1 MKISIIIPCY
11 NNAPHLPKCIES
23 VLSQSFT
30 DFELLLLNDGSM
42 DVTLEIC
49 KGFQKKDARI
59 KVFSHENKGVSYTRN
74 RGITLALSDYL
85 VFIDADDWV
94 APCFIESI
102 YENTNHNI
110 QMNVCGMLHEKKGR
124 VVQNEIFKS
133 LIRNN
138 ILEFDRNHFVTLFP
152 SSALSSPCCKVFSKN
167 ILINKEITF
176 DESLSFQEDLIFNLQ
191 YIQHLQKIIIIP
203 NFYYHYV
210 EHAVSSTSRF
220 HKNLGK
226 SIFKVNELL
235 TILPNFKNN
244 IIKVQQFKI
253 DQVLKLLSNVL
264 HHNSDLTLKCKY
276 LEIKKILTSTFFIES
291 KGVIKNMQIGKL
303 LKFGL
308 LNKTIILIMVYFKFN
323 SLLKQN
329 V

>member
-1 MKISIIIPCY
+1 MKLSIIIPCY

-23 VLSQSFT
+23 VLSQSFA
-30 DFELLLLNDGSM
+30 DFELLLLNDGST
-42 DVTLEIC
+42 DATLNIC
-49 KGFQKKDARI
+49 EDFQKKDARI
-59 KVFSHENKGVSYTRN
+59 KVFSHENNGVSYTRN
-74 RGITLALSDYL
+74 RGITLALHDYI
-85 VFIDADDWV
+85 VFLDADDWV
-94 APCFIESI
+94 EPSYIESI
-102 YENTNHNI
+102 YKNTNHEKH
-110 QMNVCGMLHEKKGR
+110 MNVCGMFHHQKGR

-138 ILEFDRNHFVTLFP
+138 ILKFDRNHFITLFP
-152 SSALSSPCCKVFSKN
+152 SSVLSSPCCKVFSKN
-167 ILINKEITF
+167 IIINAGITF

-235 TILPNFKNN
+235 TILPNYKSN
-244 IIKVQQFKI
+244 ITKVQQFKI

-264 HHNSDLTLKCKY
+264 HHNSDLNLKCKY

-308 LNKTIILIMVYFKFN
+308 LNNSIILIMVYFKFN
-323 SLLKQN
+323 TLLK
-329 V
+329 